1 MNIRYNTSSED
12 RRYKTEEANIYI
24 YICIFIIYIL
34 CIMYI
39 YTVYPEWGKLG
50 FMALQ
55 TRSTN

>member
-12 RRYKTEEANIYI
+12 QRYKTEEANTYI
-24 YICIFIIYIL
+24 YIFIIYIL

-55 TRSTN
+55 TLNTN